1 MSARIYQGGS
11 RLRGGG
17 RRERTETEREETP
30 QLVIM
35 TDGGG
40 MVCLALTSTHFQ
52 LVRVSV

>member
-1 MSARIYQGGS
+1 
-11 RLRGGG
+11 
-17 RRERTETEREETP
+17 
-30 QLVIM
+30 VIM